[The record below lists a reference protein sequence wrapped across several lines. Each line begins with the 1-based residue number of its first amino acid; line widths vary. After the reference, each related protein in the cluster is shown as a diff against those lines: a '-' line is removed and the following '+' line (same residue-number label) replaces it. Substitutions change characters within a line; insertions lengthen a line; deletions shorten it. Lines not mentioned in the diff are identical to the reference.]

1 MAGNLRVCALKHMK
15 NSMYKRKNGGKYME
29 KKKTD
34 TEIEFADR
42 KTGTIPSP
50 DIAVTDDANEYFQG
64 YVYSLSSAV
73 TPVSGGFSYYFLDIR
88 GGDEIHIHFG
98 YDRYFTAGG
107 KSRLFINRMNSDGE
121 WEEEHFAVPAV
132 RKNGRLEFDL
142 PEYLKSLGVKYKLYK
157 RYDFYNGCD
166 TNYSMIWSRNFQIRT
181 GKSLYYDFIVVEFN
195 NPVLKLGGKTV
206 RFIQESNIKSTNE
219 AVDFLLLHINDK
231 AEMSMKEFG
240 ELLDGIKYVNKE
252 SGEFEISFTDGTRL
266 GGFGNSNKID
276 WNE

>member
-1 MAGNLRVCALKHMK
+1 M
-15 NSMYKRKNGGKYME
+15 
-29 KKKTD
+29 
-34 TEIEFADR
+34 
-42 KTGTIPSP
+42 
-50 DIAVTDDANEYFQG
+50 
-64 YVYSLSSAV
+64 
-73 TPVSGGFSYYFLDIR
+73 
-88 GGDEIHIHFG
+88 
-98 YDRYFTAGG
+98 
-107 KSRLFINRMNSDGE
+107 
-121 WEEEHFAVPAV
+121 
-132 RKNGRLEFDL
+132 
-142 PEYLKSLGVKYKLYK
+142 
-157 RYDFYNGCD
+157 
-166 TNYSMIWSRNFQIRT
+166 
-181 GKSLYYDFIVVEFN
+181 YYDFIVVEFN

>member
-98 YDRYFTAGG
+98 YDRYFTVGG

-132 RKNGRLEFDL
+132 RKNGRL
-142 PEYLKSLGVKYKLYK
+142 
-157 RYDFYNGCD
+157 
-166 TNYSMIWSRNFQIRT
+166 
-181 GKSLYYDFIVVEFN
+181 
-195 NPVLKLGGKTV
+195 
-206 RFIQESNIKSTNE
+206 
-219 AVDFLLLHINDK
+219 
-231 AEMSMKEFG
+231 
-240 ELLDGIKYVNKE
+240 
-252 SGEFEISFTDGTRL
+252 
-266 GGFGNSNKID
+266 
-276 WNE
+276 